1 MKVLVTG
8 GAGYIGAHIVRHL
21 ETCGH
26 QPVILDDLRR
36 SKPYRAEGRV
46 LEKVALEDTEGVF
59 KVFERHRPDA
69 VIHLGG
75 YISVGES
82 VKDPDL
88 YWNNNLGAS
97 CSLIVACARYPVKAF
112 LFSSTA
118 AVYGF
123 APEMPIA
130 ETTPYAPTC
139 AYGSSK
145 LAYEKILH
153 SSGKA
158 LGQRTFALR
167 YFNASGACVEW
178 GVGEDHE
185 PEEHLIPR
193 VAQSILAGRKVQV
206 YGRDYPTPD
215 GTCVR
220 DYIHV
225 LDLASAHV
233 KVIESQTLEGGQSFN
248 VGTGRGYSVLEVIQS
263 IGKYLG
269 VQPDIEFLERRAGDP
284 PSLVADPSKLVSQ
297 LGWQPRHSQLDS
309 IVATALD
316 WEKIRRAKIPSRLAL

>member
-8 GAGYIGAHIVRHL
+8 GAGYIGAHIVRQL
-21 ETCGH
+21 EKSGH
-26 QPVILDDLRR
+26 TPVILDDLRR
-36 SKPYRAEGRV
+36 SKPYRVEGR
-46 LEKVALEDTEGVF
+46 LWEKTALEDTPGIF
-59 KVFERHRPDA
+59 RVFEKHQPEA

-82 VKDPDL
+82 VRSPDL
-88 YWNNNLGAS
+88 YWDNNLGAS
-97 CSLIVACARYPVKAF
+97 SSLILACARYPVRAF

-118 AVYGF
+118 AVYGL
-123 APEMPIA
+123 AEKVPIA
-130 ETTPYAPTC
+130 ETAPYAPTC

-145 LAYEKILH
+145 LGYEKILH
-153 SSGKA
+153 PAGKA
-158 LGQRTFALR
+158 LGMKTFALR

-193 VAQSILAGRKVQV
+193 VAQAILAGKKVQV
-206 YGRDYPTPD
+206 YGKDYPTPD

-233 KVIESQTLEGGQSFN
+233 KVIEAQHLEGGQSFN
-248 VGTGRGYSVLEVIQS
+248 VGTGRGYSVLEVIQT
-263 IGKYLG
+263 IGRYLG
-269 VQPDIEFLERRAGDP
+269 LKPEIEFLERRAGDP
-284 PSLVADPSKLVSQ
+284 PSLIADASRLTSL
-297 LGWQPRHSQLDS
+297 LGWKAEHSSLES
-309 IVATALD
+309 IVSSAVE
-316 WEKIRRAKIPSRLAL
+316 WEKIRCKR

>member
-21 ETCGH
+21 EASRHT
-26 QPVILDDLRR
+26 PIILDDLRR
-36 SKPYRAEGRV
+36 SSEYRVKGHAWEN
-46 LEKVALEDTEGVF
+46 VALEDTAGVLR
-59 KVFERHRPDA
+59 VFEKHRPDA
-69 VIHLGG
+69 VIHLAG

-82 VKDPDL
+82 TRDPDL
-88 YWNNNLGAS
+88 YWGNNLGAS
-97 CSLIVACARYPVKAF
+97 MSLILACSRMPVKAF

-118 AVYGF
+118 AVYGY
-123 APEMPIA
+123 APKMPIG
-130 ETTPYAPTC
+130 EDTPYAPTC

-145 LAYEKILH
+145 LAYEQVLH

-158 LGQRTFALR
+158 LGLRTFALR
-167 YFNASGACVEW
+167 YFNACGNVVKW

-193 VAQSILAGRKVQV
+193 VIRAIKSGKKVQV

-233 KVIESQTLEGGQSFN
+233 RVIEEEILPGGQSFN
-248 VGTGRGYSVLEVIQS
+248 VGTGKGFSVLEVIQM
-263 IGKYLG
+263 IGRCLKIT
-269 VQPDIEFLERRAGDP
+269 PDIEFLDRRAGDP
-284 PSLVADPSKLVSQ
+284 PSLIADPSKL
-297 LGWQPRHSQLDS
+297 LGALKWEAAHSSLEAIVTSAIEWENIREKTRH
-309 IVATALD
+309 A
-316 WEKIRRAKIPSRLAL
+316 